1 MHKRSSLR
9 TGEGDKHGRK
19 EIRERKIFLSIVGQE
34 DLSLVK
40 CSVSLGTKLKSL
52 HVSGMKKT
60 HNSIN

>member
-1 MHKRSSLR
+1 MR
-9 TGEGDKHGRK
+9 GK

-60 HNSIN
+60 HNSIIWIVKMVHQNFMK